1 MKIYLD
7 TVGCRLNQ
15 SEIEKYAGEFMAY
28 GHILVPRAE
37 DADVAVI
44 NTCAVTAAAASD
56 SRQKLRK
63 IIQDKNLRV
72 ISTGCLIAIEP
83 GLFST
88 EQNVRIIDNLQKD
101 DLVKLVLGEIH
112 ELHPNARIPVPG
124 TRSRTRAFIKTQD
137 GCNNF
142 CTFCLT
148 RIARGKARSIPSSV
162 VLEDIRA
169 AVRGGVKEVVLT
181 GVQLGSWG
189 CDLNP
194 ELHLK
199 DLVEQ
204 IITINGDFRIRF
216 SSIEPW
222 DVDSEL
228 IMIWQKDLRLCR
240 HFHLPLQSG
249 SEATLKRMARHTTP
263 KKYEALIHQIHE
275 LLPDATITTDVIV
288 GFPGETEDE
297 FSESLDYVKRMG
309 FSGGHVFT
317 YSPREGTPAA
327 RYPDQVTQLTKKER
341 GRLMRQVLTES
352 GRKIRST
359 SISCSVKVLWEGM
372 RKIGDNNWRVAGLTD
387 NNHRVST
394 EIDRAVNNQVL
405 PTRLVEITDEGF
417 IGEIIMQLTQEGR

>member
-15 SEIEKYAGEFMAY
+15 SEIEKYAGEFRVY

-112 ELHPNARIPVPG
+112 ELHPDARIPIPG
-124 TRSRTRAFIKTQD
+124 TRSRTRAFIKAQD

-148 RIARGKARSIPSSV
+148 RIARGKARSIPADT

-169 AVRGGVKEVVLT
+169 AVMGGVKEVVLT

-194 ELHLK
+194 KLQLK

-222 DVDSEL
+222 DVDSAL
-228 IMIWQKDLRLCR
+228 LMIWQKDLRLCR

-249 SEATLKRMARHTTP
+249 SGDTLRRMARQTTP

-275 LLPDATITTDVIV
+275 LLPDASITTDVIV
-288 GFPGETEDE
+288 GFPGETDDE
-297 FSESLDYVKRMG
+297 FSESLDFVKKMG

-317 YSPREGTPAA
+317 YSPRDGTPAA
-327 RYPDQVTQLTKKER
+327 MYPDQVMQSDKKSR
-341 GRLMRQVLTES
+341 SMLMRQVLIES
-352 GRKIRST
+352 GRQVRSAN
-359 SISCSVKVLWEGM
+359 ISSTVQVLWEGL
-372 RKIGDNNWRVAGLTD
+372 RKIGENNWRVAGLTD
-387 NNHRVST
+387 NNHRVRT

-405 PTRLVEITDEGF
+405 PARLVEITDEGF
-417 IGEIIMQLTQEGR
+417 IGEIIMQGTQEGR

>member
-15 SEIEKYAGEFMAY
+15 SEIEKYAGEFRAY
-28 GHILVPRAE
+28 GHSLVPHAE
-37 DADVAVI
+37 DADIAVI

-63 IIQDKNLRV
+63 IIQDKNIQV
-72 ISTGCLIAIEP
+72 IATGCLTAVEP
-83 GLFST
+83 GLFGT
-88 EQNVRIIDNLQKD
+88 EQNTQIIDNLRKD

-112 ELHPNARIPVPG
+112 ELHPDVRTPIPG
-124 TRSRTRAFIKTQD
+124 ARSRTRAFIKAQD

-148 RIARGKARSIPSSV
+148 RIARGKARSIPAAT

-169 AVRGGVKEVVLT
+169 AISGGVKEVVLT

-194 ELHLK
+194 KLQLK
-199 DLVEQ
+199 DLVEE
-204 IITINGDFRIRF
+204 IIKINGDFRIRF

-228 IMIWQKDLRLCR
+228 LMIWQKDLRLCR

-249 SEATLKRMARHTTP
+249 SEATLRRMARQTTP
-263 KKYEALIHQIHE
+263 EKYETLIHQIHE
-275 LLPDATITTDVIV
+275 LLPEATITTDIIV
-288 GFPGETEDE
+288 GFPGETETE

-327 RYPDQVTQLTKKER
+327 RYSDQVNLSDKKSR
-341 GRLMRQVLTES
+341 SRLMRQALNES
-352 GRKIRST
+352 GRQIRSY
-359 SISCSVKVLWEGM
+359 SISSTVQVLWEGM
-372 RKIGDNNWRVAGLTD
+372 RKIGDNNWRVAGLTA
-387 NNHRVST
+387 NNHRVRT

-405 PTRLVEITDEGF
+405 PARLVEITDEGF
-417 IGEIIMQLTQEGR
+417 IGEIIMPEMPEGR

>member
-15 SEIEKYAGEFMAY
+15 SEIEKYAGEFRAY

-44 NTCAVTAAAASD
+44 NTCVVTAAAASD

-72 ISTGCLIAIEP
+72 ISTGCLTAIEP
-83 GLFST
+83 GLFGT

-112 ELHPNARIPVPG
+112 ELHLDARIPVPG
-124 TRSRTRAFIKTQD
+124 TRSRTRAFIKAQD

-148 RIARGKARSIPSSV
+148 RIARGKARSIPTAI

-169 AVRGGVKEVVLT
+169 AVIGEVKEVVLT

-194 ELHLK
+194 KLRLK
-199 DLVEQ
+199 DLMEQ

-228 IMIWQKDLRLCR
+228 LMIWQKDLRLCR

-263 KKYEALIHQIHE
+263 RKYETLVHQIQG
-275 LLPDATITTDVIV
+275 LLPDATISTDIIV

-297 FSESLDYVKRMG
+297 FSESLEFVRKMG

-317 YSPREGTPAA
+317 YSPRDGTPAA
-327 RYPDQVTQLTKKER
+327 KYPDQVMQSDKKSR
-341 GRLMRQVLTES
+341 SMLMRQVLTES
-352 GRKIRST
+352 GRQIRSKSVSST
-359 SISCSVKVLWEGM
+359 VKVLWEGM
-372 RKIGDNNWRVAGLTD
+372 RKIGDNNWLVTGLTD

-405 PTRLVEITDEGF
+405 PVRLVEITDEGF
-417 IGEIIMQLTQEGR
+417 IGEIIMQGTQEER